1 VVSCSWA
8 EMALIELLVAL
19 VLLALLA
26 VVIAWAAAYRVIL
39 ASRAALARLKDLR
52 RVSLPP

>member
-1 VVSCSWA
+1 MGDCSGTETALTVV
-8 EMALIELLVAL
+8 LIVL

-26 VVIAWAAAYRVIL
+26 LVVAWAAALRVL
-39 ASRAALARLKDLR
+39 VASKAALAKIKDLR